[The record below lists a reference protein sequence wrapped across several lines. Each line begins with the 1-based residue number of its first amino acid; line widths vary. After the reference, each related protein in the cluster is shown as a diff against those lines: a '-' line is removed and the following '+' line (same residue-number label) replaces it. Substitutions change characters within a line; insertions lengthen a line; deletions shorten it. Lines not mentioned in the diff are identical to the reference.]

1 MKIKIFKFRFKDDFC
16 FLTRIIMLLYFVFF
30 LSQHILSQNGRYE
43 LVGIGGTSQIIGS
56 TVTNRNLTVS
66 IEISR
71 AFTIKMRIYF
81 TCSIF
86 YI

>member
-1 MKIKIFKFRFKDDFC
+1 MVTIFPASP
-16 FLTRIIMLLYFVFF
+16 V
-30 LSQHILSQNGRYE
+30 
-43 LVGIGGTSQIIGS
+43 VGEIGS